1 MKLYTILEQQLKK
14 EPNFV
19 TDNGELKKWVVLN
32 KAQNFDEELIE
43 LLLKEPVLKEK
54 FFRTLSLRRSEPAE
68 LSKGET
74 VTVFNQNLFVQFLE
88 QKNYL
93 NDSYTQFKNKV
104 GLTIDGKYLKQRNE
118 VALVWPFK
126 DCILEGGQSREED
139 KREEIFFNEIL
150 AQDEITQLLE
160 PKVLTNAKRI
170 DASTVRQAHCDAG
183 SAQADGVHSLFPS
196 SGGVPEGRGGFN
208 RNENGTIT
216 DNLIIKGNNLLAL
229 HTLKAEFAGKIKLIY
244 IDPPYNTGNDGFK
257 YNDSY
262 NHSSWLTF
270 IKNRLYTAKELLSKE
285 GVIFIHIGDQEL
297 HYLKIVADEV
307 FGRDRFI
314 ATLPRKTRSGKSDVS
329 WKLSQD
335 FDWMLVYTK
344 SAAKTTQLFK
354 RAIERRYHKSDD
366 FPNDEWRLSD
376 LTKQTSIKERPN
388 SNFTL
393 VNPKNGDKFPVNP
406 NRSWAVTVDTVE
418 DYIKKGKIVFPGD
431 YDFLK
436 ITIPAMRIFRSEE
449 IEKNGEDFD
458 KTYISSDF
466 LNKAMNE
473 LLGTDTFNK
482 VGTDEM
488 VALFGNKKFDY
499 PKNEPLLQRIIE
511 YSTTEDDIVL
521 DFFLGSGTTAAVAHK
536 MNRQYIGIEQMD
548 YIETVAVER
557 LKKVIGKKV
566 AIKKGDVFQQ
576 ELALVSERNEEYFKL
591 DYDQGGISK
600 SVNWQ
605 GGGSFIYLELKKY
618 NETFIEQI
626 ASASSATQLLEIWE
640 QMKAKSF
647 LNYNVDIKK
656 HDEHIE
662 EFKALSLA
670 EQKQHLCEL
679 LDKNLLYVNLSSLN
693 DADFACTE
701 EEKKVTRDFY
711 RIKKLQ
717 K

>member
-1 MKLYTILEQQLKK
+1 MKLYATLEQQLKK

-32 KAQNFDEELIE
+32 KAQNFDEELIG
-43 LLLKEPVLKEK
+43 LLLKEPTLKEK
-54 FFRTLSLRRSEPAE
+54 FFRTLSL
-68 LSKGET
+68 SKGET
-74 VTVFNQNLFVQFLE
+74 VTIFNQNLFVQFLE

-93 NDSYTQFKNKV
+93 NDSYTKYKNKV

-170 DASTVRQAHCDAG
+170 DASTS
-183 SAQADGVHSLFPS
+183 SAQAKEKPFD
-196 SGGVPEGRGGFN
+196 GFN

-229 HTLKAEFAGKIKLIY
+229 HTLKEEFAGKVKLIY
-244 IDPPYNTGNDGFK
+244 IDPPYNTDSDSFK
-257 YNDSY
+257 YNDSF

-270 IKNRLYTAKELLSKE
+270 IKNRLYTAKDLLCKE
-285 GVIFIHIGDQEL
+285 GIIFIHIGDQEL

-307 FGRDRFI
+307 FGREKFI
-314 ATLPRKTRSGKSDVS
+314 ATIPRKTRSGKSDVP

-335 FDWMLVYTK
+335 FDWILVYTK
-344 SAAKTTQLFK
+344 SAPKTTQLFK
-354 RAIERRYHKSDD
+354 RAIERRYYKSDD

-376 LTKQTSIKERPN
+376 LTTQRSIIERPN
-388 SNFTL
+388 SNFTMI
-393 VNPKNGDKFPVNP
+393 NPKNGNEYPVNA
-406 NRSWAVTVDTVE
+406 NRCWSVTVDTF
-418 DYIKKGKIVFPGD
+418 DDFYKKGKIVFPGD

-436 ITIPAMRIFRSEE
+436 ITVPAMRIFKSEE
-449 IEKNGEDFD
+449 IEKNGDDFD

-482 VGTDEM
+482 IGTDEM
-488 VALFGNKKFDY
+488 VGLFSNKKFDY
-499 PKNEPLLQRIIE
+499 PKNELLIQRIIE
-511 YSTTEDDIVL
+511 YSTNEDDIVL

-536 MNRQYIGIEQMD
+536 MKRQYIGIEQMD

-557 LKKVIGKKV
+557 LKKVIGTKALLV
-566 AIKKGDVFQQ
+566 KGETKQQ
-576 ELALVSERNEEYFKL
+576 ELALVSESNVEYYKL
-591 DYDQGGISK
+591 EFDQGGISK

-618 NETFIEQI
+618 NQSFIEQI
-626 ASASSATQLLEIWE
+626 ASASSTTELLQIWE

-656 HDEHIE
+656 QDEHLE
-662 EFKALSLA
+662 EFKALTLA
-670 EQKQHLCEL
+670 EQKEHFCEL
-679 LDKNLLYVNLSSLN
+679 LDKNQLYVNLSSLN

-701 EEKKVTRDFY
+701 EEKQVTKDFY
-711 RIKKLQ
+711 QLRH
-717 K
+717 